1 MTIIN
6 PQDRPATPTS
16 AGSKIRVMVV
26 DDSVVVRGLIV
37 RALET
42 DPSIEII
49 SSVGNGQLAVER
61 LKRQPVDVVVLD
73 IEMPVMDG
81 LTALPK
87 LLAIDRKLKVL
98 MASTLTLRNA
108 EISMSALQLG
118 AADYIPKPTAVR
130 EISGGDEF
138 KRGLVEKVL
147 CLGQA
152 RIAQKKRV
160 QAAASAAIKPGAPSL
175 LSGKVTLRSP
185 GNFAPDI
192 LAVGS
197 STGGP
202 QALLTLFAAIKD
214 KIRLPVLLTQHM
226 PPTFTQILAQH
237 IEKTT
242 KWPACEATDGMAV
255 EPGRV
260 HVAPGDY
267 HMCVEQSAS
276 GKILRLN
283 QEAPENF
290 CRPAVDVMLRSVAE
304 AYGAKT
310 LVVILTGMGSD
321 GLAGSSPIIEAGGTV
336 IAQDEETSV
345 VWGMPGAVAK
355 GGLCSAV
362 LPLDDLAPA
371 IQRLSTGGRP

>member
-6 PQDRPATPTS
+6 PQNRS
-16 AGSKIRVMVV
+16 AAPGAGAGKIRVMVV

-37 RALET
+37 RALES
-42 DPSIEII
+42 DPRIEIVG
-49 SSVGNGQLAVER
+49 SVGNGQLAVVR
-61 LKRQPVDVVVLD
+61 LARHPADVVVLD

-87 LLAIDRKLKVL
+87 LLAVDRKLKVL

-108 EISMSALQLG
+108 EISMKALQLG

-138 KRGLVEKVL
+138 KRSLVEKVMS
-147 CLGQA
+147 LGQA
-152 RIAQKKRV
+152 RLAQERRAPALSV
-160 QAAASAAIKPGAPSL
+160 AAPGAPSL
-175 LSGKVTLRSP
+175 LSGPVALRRP
-185 GNFAPDI
+185 GTVIPDI

-202 QALLTLFAAIKD
+202 QALLTLFAALKD
-214 KIRLPVLLTQHM
+214 KIELPVLLTQHM
-226 PPTFTQILAQH
+226 PPTFTKILAQH
-237 IEKTT
+237 IVKTT
-242 KWPACEATDGMAV
+242 NWRACEAEDGMAV

-267 HMCVEQSAS
+267 HMCVAQTAN
-276 GKILRLN
+276 GKVLRLN
-283 QEAPENF
+283 QKAPENF
-290 CRPAVDVMLRSVAE
+290 CRPAVDVMLRSVAKV
-304 AYGAKT
+304 YGAKS

-321 GLAGSSPIIEAGGTV
+321 GLAGARPIIEAGATV

-355 GGLCSAV
+355 DGLCSAV
-362 LPLDDLAPA
+362 LPLDDLPSA
-371 IQRLSTGGRP
+371 IQRLSTGGSP

>member
-1 MTIIN
+1 
-6 PQDRPATPTS
+6 
-16 AGSKIRVMVV
+16 MVV

-37 RALET
+37 RALES
-42 DPSIEII
+42 DPSIEI
-49 SSVGNGQLAVER
+49 SGSVGNGKLAVER
-61 LKRQPVDVVVLD
+61 LARHPADVVVLD

-87 LLAIDRKLKVL
+87 LLAVDPKLRVL

-108 EISMSALQLG
+108 EISMKAMQLG

-130 EISGGDEF
+130 EISGGDNF
-138 KRGLVEKVL
+138 KRSLVEKVL
-147 CLGQA
+147 SLGQA
-152 RIAQKKRV
+152 RLAQDRRAPV
-160 QAAASAAIKPGAPSL
+160 LSPAAPKVPSL
-175 LSGKVTLRSP
+175 LSGPVALRRP
-185 GNFAPDI
+185 GTTIPDI

-202 QALLTLFAAIKD
+202 PALLKLFAALKNKIK
-214 KIRLPVLLTQHM
+214 LPVLLTQHM
-226 PPTFTQILAQH
+226 PPTFTRILAQH

-242 KWPACEATDGMAV
+242 GWKACEAEDGMAV

-267 HMCVEQSAS
+267 HMCVERTPS
-276 GKILRLN
+276 GAVLRVN

-290 CRPAVDVMLRSVAE
+290 CRPSVDVMLRSVAKV
-304 AYGAKT
+304 YGANS

-321 GLAGSSPIIEAGGTV
+321 GLAGARPIVEAGGTV
-336 IAQDEETSV
+336 ISQDEDTSV

-355 GGLCSAV
+355 DGLCSAV
-362 LPLDDLAPA
+362 LPLDGLAPA
-371 IQRLSTGGRP
+371 IQRLGTGAGP